1 MDPKCASAE
10 CASLSGHRTPSASRS
25 ASAAAII
32 RRRARH
38 FGPEGIY
45 LSLFAPYLTDRHKS
59 PGGAGVNYDSDGS
72 DAVRAYATQAALS
85 WVRDFRAD
93 ALRLDAV
100 HTIADD
106 SPRHIVGA
114 ICAAVAAYA
123 KESGRRIH
131 VVAESDLEDRKV
143 VDPPPKGWGCSAMW
157 ADDFHHALH
166 TLLTGEKGAFYV
178 DFGEMR
184 QLARALAEGFVF
196 QGEVASFRKKAWGT
210 DTKELAPAR
219 FVFCAQNH
227 DPVGN
232 RPTGERLSALVPFEA
247 LFAVATVVVLGSG
260 LPLLFMGRSMAR
272 ARHSSTSRAT
282 VTRPSRKASPRG
294 GRPSSSPRRPTCPF
308 RRTRRR
314 SAARCSGI
322 AGTGGTVSS
331 ARTTATSS
339 GCAAATR

>member
-38 FGPEGIY
+38 FGPEGNY

-72 DAVRAYATQAALS
+72 DAVRAYATQAALL

-100 HTIADD
+100 HTIAGD

-178 DFGEMR
+178 DFGGTR
-184 QLARALAEGFVF
+184 QLARASPR
-196 QGEVASFRKKAWGT
+196 AS
-210 DTKELAPAR
+210 
-219 FVFCAQNH
+219 
-227 DPVGN
+227 
-232 RPTGERLSALVPFEA
+232 S
-247 LFAVATVVVLGSG
+247 S
-260 LPLLFMGRSMAR
+260 R
-272 ARHSSTSRAT
+272 ARWRRSARRRGAPTRRSSRPRASCSARRT
-282 VTRPSRKASPRG
+282 TTRSGIAPPASASPRSCHSRRSSRSLRSSCSARG
-294 GRPSSSPRRPTCPF
+294 CRSSSWGGVWRERAIPLLHEPR
-308 RRTRRR
+308 
-314 SAARCSGI
+314 
-322 AGTGGTVSS
+322 
-331 ARTTATSS
+331 
-339 GCAAATR
+339 